1 MTEIVLLKPEAFTLS
16 TRPNFELRDYQKQ
29 AISRTYRL
37 IRSGIRSVLLVAPT
51 GAGKTCI
58 GSRIVNDAVSRGRR
72 VLFLVHRDPLVPQ
85 TQSELL
91 TYGIE
96 AGIIKA
102 GYRENREL
110 PVQIAS
116 IQSLA
121 RRDLPRDIGLVIIDE
136 CHTVG
141 WYQAFQEVKQSYSP
155 CGVPALGKTVYV
167 GLTGSPWRS
176 KVKEHFG
183 EHFEAIVQVPGSESP
198 EDEKKFLTVRL
209 IERGFLVPPR
219 NFGWGGYLRSDMLE
233 KAEGEFTQKS
243 IEAAVSHPEFNP
255 QVVKKFLE
263 VCPERAGIVFCAS
276 VNQSRELTA
285 LFNEASIRC
294 EHIEADT
301 PHQVRRGMYERLR
314 TGETQLLSSVGT
326 LTEGFNV
333 KNISAIVLARPT
345 ASEALLIQMCGRGL
359 RLYPGKADCYLL
371 DFCQNFKRLRFI
383 TDRREITLCP
393 RPPKPVVG
401 GKECP
406 SCGAAV
412 LSFIMVCPNCG
423 YEFPLG
429 MGNED
434 SPSQMSLAFGEI
446 LSSDDLEK
454 FRYLR
459 SQLSRSYTTKKSP
472 DRVFALFRQRYGH
485 FPPNDWHLGAVFKGT
500 NGKVEQQRYL
510 DFLKMVNL
518 KASPQWI
525 EFHLKLEFGF
535 PDKSYRLSNGELYKP
550 PALDLSQLEWWEVLG
565 CKPLSDWETIK
576 ASYSRAIDRCHDDD
590 DEAKLYNLALEKA
603 LAALVALGVA

>member
-1 MTEIVLLKPEAFTLS
+1 VTLN
-16 TRPNFELRDYQKQ
+16 TRPHFELRDYQKQ
-29 AISRTYRL
+29 AISQTYRL
-37 IRSGIRSVLLVAPT
+37 IRSGIRSVVLVAPT

-58 GSRIVNDAVSRGRR
+58 GSRIVNDAVRRGRR

-85 TQSELL
+85 TQDELL
-91 TYGIE
+91 NYGIE

-121 RRDLPRDIGLVIIDE
+121 RRDLPKDIGLVIIDE

-141 WYQAFQEVKQSYSP
+141 WYQAFEEVKQTYSP
-155 CGVPALGKTVYV
+155 CGVPALGKTVYI

-176 KVKEHFG
+176 KPKEHFG
-183 EHFEAIVQVPGSESP
+183 EHFEAIVRVPGPESP

-219 NFGWGGYLRSDMLE
+219 NFGWGGFLRSDLLE
-233 KAEGEFTQKS
+233 KADGEFTQKS
-243 IEAAVSHPEFNP
+243 LEAAVSHPEFNSH
-255 QVVKKFLE
+255 VVKKFLE
-263 VCPERAGIVFCAS
+263 VATDRSGIVFCTS
-276 VNQSRELTA
+276 VKQSRELTK
-285 LFNEASIRC
+285 LFNTAGIRC

-301 PHQVRRGMYERLR
+301 PHQVRREMYSRLR
-314 TGETQLLSSVGT
+314 SGETQLLSSVGT

-333 KNISAIVLARPT
+333 KNISTIVLARPT

-359 RLYPGKADCYLL
+359 RLFPGKQDCYLL
-371 DFCQNFKRLRFI
+371 DFCQNFKRLGFI
-383 TDRREITLCP
+383 TSRRQITLCP
-393 RPPKPVVG
+393 RPQSPFLT

-406 SCGAAV
+406 ECGATV
-412 LSFIMVCPNCG
+412 LNFIRVCPECG
-423 YEFPLG
+423 YEFPSA
-429 MGNED
+429 GNED
-434 SPSQMSLAFGEI
+434 SSPDMPLAFGEL
-446 LSSDDLEK
+446 LSPDDLEK

-459 SQLSRSYTTKKSP
+459 SQLSRSYTTQKTP
-472 DRVFALFRQRYGH
+472 DRLFALFRQRYGY
-485 FPPNDWHLGAVFKGT
+485 FPPNDWHLGAVFKGA
-500 NGKVEQQRYL
+500 NGKAEQQRYL
-510 DFLKMVNL
+510 DFLKAVNP
-518 KASPQWI
+518 KATPQWT

-576 ASYSRAIDRCHDDD
+576 ASYSRAIDRCHDYD
-590 DEAKLYNLALEKA
+590 DEAKLINLALEKA
-603 LAALVALGVA
+603 RSR